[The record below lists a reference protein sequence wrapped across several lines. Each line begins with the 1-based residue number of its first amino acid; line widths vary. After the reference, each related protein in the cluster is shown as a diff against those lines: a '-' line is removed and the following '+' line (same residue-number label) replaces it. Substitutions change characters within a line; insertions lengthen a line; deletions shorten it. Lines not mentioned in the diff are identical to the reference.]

1 MRKRIECQPAL
12 KKTTG
17 SKPKFGERIMA
28 INLISDVM
36 KMASPAIIDR
46 IASAFG
52 LNPSMVQTVLAS
64 AVPAIFAGV
73 SNRASTPG
81 GLTNVLSS
89 LGQVNPNL
97 MSNLAGP
104 MTGGA
109 ENPLVKA
116 GTDMLSSVLGT
127 GTLGTIV
134 SSITK
139 SSGVSAAA
147 GSSLVALAGQMAMS
161 TLASHA
167 SGLDASGLG
176 SLLKS
181 QASHINAAMPAS
193 LATSLGS
200 AANTATNTMQSAP
213 RQAASTGSNWMMWLI
228 PALAAAAALWY
239 FLGMQK
245 PMAEKPVAQTTTEQT
260 APAAATNMM
269 IDNVDITKTLTDATT
284 GLTTTLATVTDATTA
299 QAAVAK
305 IAEASK
311 GIANVSA
318 LTAKFTPE
326 QKSAVAAL
334 VSGSLPALNTAVT
347 TAEALPGVGD
357 ILKPVIGPLLEQL
370 TALTK

>member
-200 AANTATNTMQSAP
+200 AANTATSTMQSAP
-213 RQAASTGSNWMMWLI
+213 RQAASNGGNWMMWLI
-228 PALAAAAALWY
+228 PVLAVAAALWY

-311 GIANVSA
+311 GIASVSA

-357 ILKPVIGPLLEQL
+357 ILKPVIGPLLDQL